1 MINCLRFG
9 DLSSSRF
16 AGDLWEAT
24 CVDFSRFNDR
34 ERVVVEDRDS
44 EAASLIPLDLIL
56 LLLQHLE
63 ADERCPLFSLTDP
76 DLVFAIGEGLFLTE
90 HCKNW
95 TLPLTTD

>member
-34 ERVVVEDRDS
+34 ERLVEDRDS
-44 EAASLIPLDLIL
+44 EAASLTPLVLIL

-63 ADERCPLFSLTDP
+63 ADKRCPLFSLTDP
-76 DLVFAIGEGLFLTE
+76 DLVFAIGEGLFLSE
-90 HCKNW
+90 HGKNW
-95 TLPLTTD
+95 TLLVTTD